1 MYVIT
6 SIIPDPMLGVEEKK
20 KKKKQTEMKFELIL
34 PIRVR

>member
-20 KKKKQTEMKFELIL
+20 KKKTDGNEVWTYFTY
-34 PIRVR
+34 